1 MGRIMTDANTVNHLF
16 SLAITAENAAEAM
29 YLVLAQ
35 RFSSYVEVAQ
45 FWREMAHA
53 ETLHA
58 RVLERMRTRLD
69 STVLNSAVDE
79 KVLRQA
85 QEALRH
91 EVVAAACAVTDL
103 EDAYQLAHEIENS
116 EINTV
121 FEFLVITFPEN
132 PATGEFLREQLQIHA
147 RKLTTAF
154 PVPYGDI
161 TARRAALPVDRF

>member
-1 MGRIMTDANTVNHLF
+1 MSDVNTVNHLF
-16 SLAITAENAAEAM
+16 ALAITAENAAEAM

-35 RFSSYVEVAQ
+35 RFSPYVEVAQ

-58 RVLERMRTRLD
+58 RVLERMRIRLD
-69 STVLNSAVDE
+69 STVLSSPADATVW
-79 KVLRQA
+79 RQA

-91 EVVAAACAVTDL
+91 DIVVAAGAVADL

-121 FEFLVITFPEN
+121 FEFLVTTFPEN
-132 PATGEFLREQLQIHA
+132 PTTGEFLREQLQVHA
-147 RKLTTAF
+147 RKLALAF
-154 PVPYGDI
+154 PAPYDAAP
-161 TARRAALPVDRF
+161 ARRAALPVDRF